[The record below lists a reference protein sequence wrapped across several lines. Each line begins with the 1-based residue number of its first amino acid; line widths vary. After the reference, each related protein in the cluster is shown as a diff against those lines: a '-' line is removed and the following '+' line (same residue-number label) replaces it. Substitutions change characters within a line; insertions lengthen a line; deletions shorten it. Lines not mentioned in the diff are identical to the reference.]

1 MLLIKKLYHLF
12 IYPLIAIYIRKERP
26 FNHKGFHLTVFPG
39 VFHPGFFFSTKFF
52 FRFILPLDLTD
63 KKCLELGCGS
73 GLLSLL
79 MAKNGGVVTSIDV
92 QELAVKN
99 TQVNFQK
106 NKKHLPSDLTVILS
120 DMFDNVPSGYF
131 DFIIINPPYY
141 FADVNYETQ
150 KAWFCGKNGEYFHK
164 LFSQLHERINEETN
178 IFMVLAEN
186 CDIQRIK
193 EIAEA
198 KGFVLTLS
206 LEKKLWWETNY
217 IFKISSQKHNRKS
230 TFV

>member
-1 MLLIKKLYHLF
+1 MQRIEHEGRRGGQVV
-12 IYPLIAIYIRKERP
+12 IVGVQRP
-26 FNHKGFHLTVFPG
+26 GRAQAFGDVLRQHQT
-39 VFHPGFFFSTKFF
+39 
-52 FRFILPLDLTD
+52 
-63 KKCLELGCGS
+63 
-73 GLLSLL
+73 
-79 MAKNGGVVTSIDV
+79 GGATFEADAVGNDVDV

-120 DMFDNVPSGYF
+120 DMFDNVPPGYF
-131 DFIIINPPYY
+131 DFIVINPPYY

-164 LFSQLHERINEETN
+164 LFSQLHERIREETN

-217 IFKISSQKHNRKS
+217 IFKISSQKQDRKS